1 LQFYNRLI
9 KFVFLVYIMYNKK
22 EKKTY
27 IMLSLLSIKDIKPY
41 FPKKTHAQELDFFLA
56 VNGYIYM

>member
-1 LQFYNRLI
+1 
-9 KFVFLVYIMYNKK
+9 MYNKK